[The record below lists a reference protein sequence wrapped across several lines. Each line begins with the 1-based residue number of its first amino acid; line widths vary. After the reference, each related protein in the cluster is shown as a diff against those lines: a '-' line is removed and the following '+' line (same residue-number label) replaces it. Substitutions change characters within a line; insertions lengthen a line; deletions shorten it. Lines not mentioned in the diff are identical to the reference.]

1 MECLSRDKGR
11 LNLITFKEVIHMR
24 NQIEFVVH
32 GKYALF
38 TDPVTRI
45 GGEKFTYQIPTYQAL
60 KGIVESVY
68 WKPTITWYIDEVRVM
83 NPIQTEVKAVRPI
96 KYQND
101 DNDLMYYTYL
111 RNPAYQV
118 RAHFKFNENR
128 PDLAYDRNEH
138 KHHNIAK
145 RAVKRGGRRDIFL
158 GTRECQGYV
167 EACQFGEGESFYDN
181 YGEISFGMMFHG
193 FTYPDEG
200 DQESFKARLWTP
212 TMKDGI
218 ISFIR
223 PEDCEIVRTIHKDKI
238 KPFKKGTNFTSVD
251 EEYDSIFKEV
261 NR

>member
-1 MECLSRDKGR
+1 
-11 LNLITFKEVIHMR
+11 MR

-83 NPIQTEVKAVRPI
+83 NSIQTEVKAVRPI

-101 DNDLMYYTYL
+101 GNDLMYYTYL
-111 RNPAYQV
+111 RNPVYQV
-118 RAHFKFNENR
+118 RAHFEFNENR
-128 PDLAYDRNEH
+128 PDLAYDYNEH

-145 RAVKRGGRRDIFL
+145 RSVKRGGRRDVFL

-167 EACQFGEGESFYDN
+167 EACQFGEGESFYDD
-181 YGEISFGMMFHG
+181 YGEISFGHMFHG

-200 DQESFKARLWTP
+200 DRESFQTRLWVP
-212 TMKDGI
+212 TMRNGI

-223 PEDCEIVRTIHKDKI
+223 PENCEIVRTIHKDKM
-238 KPFKKGTNFTSVD
+238 KQFKKGSNFTSVD
-251 EEYDSIFKEV
+251 EEYEDMFKGVEK
-261 NR
+261 

>member
-1 MECLSRDKGR
+1 
-11 LNLITFKEVIHMR
+11 MR

-68 WKPTITWYIDEVRVM
+68 WKPTLTWYIDEVRVM
-83 NPIQTEVKAVRPI
+83 NAIQTEVKGIRPI
-96 KYQND
+96 KYQD
-101 DNDLMYYTYL
+101 SSNDLMYYTYL
-111 RNPAYQV
+111 REPMYQV
-118 RAHFKFNENR
+118 RAHFEFNENR

-145 RAVKRGGRRDIFL
+145 RAVTKGGRRDVFL

-167 EACQFGEGESFYDN
+167 EECAFGEGKSFYDD
-181 YGEISFGMMFHG
+181 YGEVSFGPMFHG

-200 DQESFKARLWTP
+200 NQETLKARLWVP
-212 TMKDGI
+212 TMKNGI
-218 ISFIR
+218 IRFKR
-223 PEDCEIVRTIHKDKI
+223 PEECEIIRDVR
-238 KPFKKGTNFTSVD
+238 KGSMKQFTKGENFTDVD
-251 EEYDSIFKEV
+251 QEYEEMFKEV
-261 NR
+261 

>member
-1 MECLSRDKGR
+1 
-11 LNLITFKEVIHMR
+11 MR

-68 WKPTITWYIDEVRVM
+68 WKPTLTWYIDEVRVM
-83 NPIQTEVKAVRPI
+83 NPIQTEVKGVRPI
-96 KYQND
+96 KYQSNS
-101 DNDLMYYTYL
+101 NDLMYYTYL
-111 RNPAYQV
+111 REPVYQV
-118 RAHFKFNENR
+118 RAHFEFNENR

-145 RAVKRGGRRDIFL
+145 RAVKKGGRRDVFL

-167 EACQFGEGESFYDN
+167 EECAFGEGESFYDD
-181 YGEISFGMMFHG
+181 YGEVSFGPMFHG

-200 DQESFKARLWTP
+200 NQETLQARIWVP
-212 TMKDGI
+212 TMKNGI
-218 ISFIR
+218 IRFKR
-223 PEDCEIVRTIHKDKI
+223 PEECEIIRDVR
-238 KPFKKGTNFTSVD
+238 KGSMKQFTKGENFTDVD
-251 EEYDSIFKEV
+251 QEYEEMLKEV
-261 NR
+261 

>member
-1 MECLSRDKGR
+1 
-11 LNLITFKEVIHMR
+11 MR

-83 NPIQTEVKAVRPI
+83 NSIQTEVKAMRPI
-96 KYQND
+96 KYQNSS
-101 DNDLMYYTYL
+101 NDLMYYTYL

-118 RAHFKFNENR
+118 RAHFEFNENR
-128 PDLAYDRNEH
+128 PDLAYDRNEN

-145 RAVKRGGRRDIFL
+145 RAAKRGGRRDVFL

-167 EACQFGEGESFYDN
+167 EACDFGEGESFYDN
-181 YGEISFGMMFHG
+181 YGEVSFGPMFHG

-200 DQESFKARLWTP
+200 DQESFQARLWVP

-218 ISFIR
+218 IKFIR
-223 PEDCEIVRTIHKDKI
+223 PKECEIVRILRKDKM
-238 KPFKKGTNFTSVD
+238 KQFKKGTNFTSVD
-251 EEYDSIFKEV
+251 DEYNSIFKGVET
-261 NR
+261 

>member
-1 MECLSRDKGR
+1 
-11 LNLITFKEVIHMR
+11 MR

-60 KGIVESVY
+60 KGIVESIY
-68 WKPTITWYIDEVRVM
+68 WKPTLTWHIDEVRVM
-83 NPIQTEVKAVRPI
+83 NLIQTEVKGVRPI
-96 KYQND
+96 KYQNS

-111 RNPAYQV
+111 REPSYQV
-118 RAHFKFNENR
+118 RAHFEFNENR

-145 RAVKRGGRRDIFL
+145 RAVKKGGRRDVFL

-167 EACQFGEGESFYDN
+167 EECTFGEGKSFYDD
-181 YGEISFGMMFHG
+181 YGEVSFGPMFHG

-200 DQESFKARLWTP
+200 DQETLQARIWVP
-212 TMKDGI
+212 TMKDGVI
-218 ISFIR
+218 HFKR
-223 PEDCEIVRTIHKDKI
+223 PAECEIIRDVRKSSI
-238 KPFKKGTNFTSVD
+238 KQFTKGENFTDVD
-251 EEYDSIFKEV
+251 QEYEEMFKEV
-261 NR
+261 

>member
-1 MECLSRDKGR
+1 
-11 LNLITFKEVIHMR
+11 MR
-24 NQIEFVVH
+24 NQIEFIVH

-38 TDPVTRI
+38 TDPITRI
-45 GGEKFTYQIPTYQAL
+45 GGEKLTYQIPTYQAL

-83 NPIQTEVKAVRPI
+83 NPIQTEVKAIRPI

-101 DNDLMYYTYL
+101 KNDLMYYTYL

-118 RAHFKFNENR
+118 RAHFEFNENR
-128 PDLAYDRNEH
+128 PDLAYDRNEN

-145 RAVKRGGRRDIFL
+145 RAAERGGRRDIFL

-167 EACQFGEGESFYDN
+167 EACEFGEGESFYDK
-181 YGEISFGMMFHG
+181 YGELSFGTMFHG

-200 DQESFKARLWTP
+200 DQESFKARLWQP

-218 ISFIR
+218 IRFKR
-223 PEDCEIVRTIHKDKI
+223 PEECDIIRTLGQDTMKQ
-238 KPFKKGTNFTSVD
+238 FKQGTNFTSVD
-251 EEYDSIFKEV
+251 DEYDEMFKEV
-261 NR
+261 

>member
-1 MECLSRDKGR
+1 
-11 LNLITFKEVIHMR
+11 MR

-68 WKPTITWYIDEVRVM
+68 WKPTLTWYIDEVRVM
-83 NPIQTEVKAVRPI
+83 NPIQTEVKGVRPI
-96 KYQND
+96 KYQSNS
-101 DNDLMYYTYL
+101 NDLMYYTYL
-111 RNPAYQV
+111 REPVYQV
-118 RAHFKFNENR
+118 RAHFEFNENR

-145 RAVKRGGRRDIFL
+145 RAVKKGGRRDVFL

-167 EACQFGEGESFYDN
+167 EDCAFGEGESFYDD
-181 YGEISFGMMFHG
+181 YGEVSFGPMFHG

-200 DQESFKARLWTP
+200 DQETLQARIWVP
-212 TMKDGI
+212 TMKNGI
-218 ISFIR
+218 IRFKR
-223 PEDCEIVRTIHKDKI
+223 PEECEIIRDVR
-238 KPFKKGTNFTSVD
+238 KGSMKQFTKGENFTDVD
-251 EEYDSIFKEV
+251 QEYEEMFKEV
-261 NR
+261 

>member
-1 MECLSRDKGR
+1 
-11 LNLITFKEVIHMR
+11 MR

-68 WKPTITWYIDEVRVM
+68 WKPTLTWYIDEIRVM
-83 NPIQTEVKAVRPI
+83 NAIQTEVKGVRPI
-96 KYQND
+96 KYQNS

-111 RNPAYQV
+111 REPVYQV
-118 RAHFKFNENR
+118 RAHFEFNENR
-128 PDLAYDRNEH
+128 PDLAYDRNEN

-145 RAVKRGGRRDIFL
+145 RAVKKGGRRDVFL

-167 EACQFGEGESFYDN
+167 EECAFGEGESFYDD
-181 YGEISFGMMFHG
+181 YGEVSFGPMFHG

-200 DQESFKARLWTP
+200 NQEMLQARLWVP
-212 TMKDGI
+212 TMKNGI
-218 ISFIR
+218 IQFKR
-223 PEDCEIVRTIHKDKI
+223 PEECDIIRDVR
-238 KPFKKGTNFTSVD
+238 KGSMKQFTKGENFTDVD
-251 EEYDSIFKEV
+251 QEYEEMFKEV
-261 NR
+261 